1 MHIRLQL
8 FCTAFR
14 SVNWPGISL
23 IDNCTEGA
31 ALPEMIGLRYL
42 VKAAATK
49 CGVALSE
56 QASVVVTRCP
66 RDGRA
71 AGKRL
76 SKKEE
81 KHANETQL
89 EEWRKRRRKVR
100 ASLARRRTCRR
111 SPARIA
117 TVTATERAS
126 ELHFRLCG
134 RWFGQWR
141 DVDDEAIE
149 VL

>member
-1 MHIRLQL
+1 M
-8 FCTAFR
+8 
-14 SVNWPGISL
+14 
-23 IDNCTEGA
+23 
-31 ALPEMIGLRYL
+31 
-42 VKAAATK
+42 
-49 CGVALSE
+49 
-56 QASVVVTRCP
+56 
-66 RDGRA
+66 
-71 AGKRL
+71 

-89 EEWRKRRRKVR
+89 EEWREKKEEKSPSVR
-100 ASLARRRTCRR
+100 VLHADGPADAR

>member
-1 MHIRLQL
+1 M
-8 FCTAFR
+8 
-14 SVNWPGISL
+14 
-23 IDNCTEGA
+23 
-31 ALPEMIGLRYL
+31 PEMIGLRYL

-56 QASVVVTRCP
+56 RASVVVTRCP

-89 EEWRKRRRKVR
+89 EEWREKKEEK
-100 ASLARRRTCRR
+100 SPCESCTPTDLQTLAR
-111 SPARIA
+111 SHSDGDSDG
-117 TVTATERAS
+117 EG
-126 ELHFRLCG
+126 E
-134 RWFGQWR
+134 
-141 DVDDEAIE
+141 
-149 VL
+149 